1 MCEIG
6 VGFYCCIC
14 VQYELWFFYY
24 NAQVLYEKLVC
35 FFYYCTC
42 STRVGFFYTYVHFY
56 FLALIAVTFTVTKSL
71 NRYVIGF

>member
-14 VQYELWFFYY
+14 VQYEFFYY
-24 NAQVLYEKLVC
+24 NAQVLYTKFVFL
-35 FFYYCTC
+35 FLLLHMFNKSRIFLHIC
-42 STRVGFFYTYVHFY
+42 SLLY